1 MVFNDGTFGW
11 AVEIWIHEYYPAS
24 LAGNDGLMELL
35 RDIFWPQSLY
45 TGKFNAFCQ
54 LSWIF
59 CLLGISG
66 LCFCKRKQSGEGVW
80 PGGNYVVLVVS
91 FLGIFCYQMLFE
103 ARARYLLVFLPLLI
117 VISIFGMW
125 QYVDRVHQ
133 WIEKRIADKIKDKQ
147 EEGEALGL
155 TRERNGENGRDKED
169 APSRV
174 HQDTGRQRA

>member
-103 ARARYLLVFLPLLI
+103 ARAVCGQGSP
-117 VISIFGMW
+117 M
-125 QYVDRVHQ
+125 DR
-133 WIEKRIADKIKDKQ
+133 
-147 EEGEALGL
+147 EEDSG
-155 TRERNGENGRDKED
+155 
-169 APSRV
+169 
-174 HQDTGRQRA
+174 